1 MKPFY
6 FILILVFAG
15 FRISQSQ
22 CPSHQS
28 EVIVS
33 IQPDQY
39 PEETTW
45 DIKDVQGNIIRSG
58 GIAGDTFCVSSSM
71 CLKFTIYDIFGD
83 GICCKYG
90 IGSYELYFDGDL
102 VTSGGQFG
110 YSEAHIFNCE
120 PGYSCFEPVT
130 VTEGTYTADFNN
142 FWYAFTPASTGIYTI
157 STCNVNT
164 CDTKIWLYDYCS
176 ANLTS
181 QANDGTIYYDDNAGG
196 CGIQANVTAYL
207 EQNKTYYIRMGSN
220 NNSCS
225 QPITWQLSFGGD
237 ITGCMNPEACNY
249 NPFANVDDGSCIFD
263 GHPDC
268 TAGPDLVV
276 LENVLRTSIYADVIF
291 NNTDNCLINEGCLQG
306 FGKRQIVRFT
316 THIKNI
322 GETDYYIGAPSGG
335 TDQFSFDNCHGHYHY
350 EGYAEYRLA
359 NAENELLPIGFKNGF
374 CVLDLECSDGGSPKF
389 GCGNMGIS
397 AQCGDY
403 YDSGLEC
410 QWIDVTDLPA
420 GDYTLVVTVNWDQ
433 SADAFGNF
441 EMDYANNWA
450 QVCFRLNRDAGNN
463 HSITILSECEAYVDC
478 EGVPYGN
485 AQLDC
490 LGNCNGTSLF
500 GDLDANGTQNTL
512 DAQEYIDNIIDGGM
526 DAASCFDLFADDVI
540 TVYDA
545 ALLNSCVIY
554 GINHNHPNDGNIH
567 DHCNLPGGVTNPT
580 HTVEFTI
587 LEVDFTNKT
596 IDIGMN
602 NPLDHVVAYEFNL
615 SGVAIENV
623 ENLVNVNDYPVQ
635 PDFFPGGQKV
645 ISMSLVDSAI
655 NKSNIGFQ
663 PICRVHYSEL
673 TGEEICIDEVIDVV
687 NDEYYKVNDSIVD
700 GCVEILTGLRPSNNI
715 RKMNVYPNPN
725 NGIFKI
731 AYELKQIDHFSLVIT
746 NHLGQIV
753 FQKAIENAVNGE
765 ISVDLANEPS
775 GIYHVLLNSKKGS
788 AFQKVVINR

>member
-1 MKPFY
+1 MLKSLLF
-6 FILILVFAG
+6 FLVVLFG
-15 FRISQSQ
+15 STFGYGQ
-22 CPSHQS
+22 CPTHQS
-28 EVIVS
+28 EIIVS
-33 IQPDQY
+33 ILPDQY

-45 DIKDVQGNIIRSG
+45 NLKDSEGNIIRSG
-58 GIAGDTFCVSSSM
+58 GIGNDTFCVSDAL
-71 CLKFTIYDIFGD
+71 CLTFTIFDTFGD

-90 IGSYELYFDGDL
+90 IGKYELYFDGAL
-102 VTSGGQFG
+102 MTTGGQFG
-110 YSEAHIFNCE
+110 YSESYIFNCE
-120 PGYSCFEPVT
+120 PGFSCFEPVSI
-130 VTEGTYTADFNN
+130 TEGTHTADFNN
-142 FWYAFTPASTGIYTI
+142 FWYSFTPTANGIYTL
-157 STCNVNT
+157 STCNLNT

-196 CGIQANVTAYL
+196 CGLQANVTAYL
-207 EQNKTYYIRMGSN
+207 EQNNTYYIRIGSN

-225 QPITWQLSFGGD
+225 QPIDWVLSFGGD
-237 ITGCMNPEACNY
+237 ILGCMNPEACNY

-276 LENVLRTSIYADVIF
+276 LENVLRTSIYSDVIF
-291 NNTDNCLINEGCLQG
+291 NNIDNCLINEGCLQG
-306 FGKRQIVRFT
+306 FGRREIIRFT
-316 THIKNI
+316 THIKNV
-322 GETDYYIGAPSGG
+322 GETDYYIGSPSGG
-335 TDQFSFDNCHGHYHY
+335 ADQFSFDNCHGHFHY

-359 NAENELLPIGFKNGF
+359 NANNELLPIGFKNGF

-403 YDSGLEC
+403 YDRSLQC
-410 QWIDVTDLPA
+410 QWIDVTNLPA

-433 SADAFGNF
+433 SPDAFGNF
-441 EMDYANNWA
+441 EMDYTNNWA
-450 QVCFRLNRDAGNN
+450 QVCFTLNRDGGG
-463 HSITILSECEAYVDC
+463 HSITINSTCEAYVDC

-490 LGNCNGTSLF
+490 LGNCNGSSLY
-500 GDLDANGTQNTL
+500 GDLDANSIQNTS

-526 DAASCFDLFADDVI
+526 DASSCFDLFADNEI

-567 DHCNLPGGVTNPT
+567 NHCNLPGGVTNPT

-602 NPLDHVVAYEFNL
+602 NPLDHVVAYEFNM
-615 SGVAIENV
+615 SGIEIENV
-623 ENLVNVNDYPVQ
+623 VNLVPESDYPVQ
-635 PDFFPGGQKV
+635 PDFFEGGNK
-645 ISMSLVDSAI
+645 IIGMSLVDSAI

-663 PICRVHYSEL
+663 PLCRIQFSTL
-673 TGEEICIDEVIDVV
+673 TGDEICIAEIIDVV
-687 NDEYYKVNDSIVD
+687 NDEYYKVNDAIVD
-700 GCVEILTGLRPSNNI
+700 GCRDILTGLHSFNNI

-725 NGIFKI
+725 DGAFNID
-731 AYELKQIDHFSLVIT
+731 YDLKQIDDFNLTIT
-746 NHLGQIV
+746 NPLGQIV
-753 FQKAIENAVNGE
+753 YQKTIVNAVNGLLT
-765 ISVDLANEPS
+765 IDLANEPS
-775 GIYHVLLNSKKGS
+775 GIYQVQFNSKKGS